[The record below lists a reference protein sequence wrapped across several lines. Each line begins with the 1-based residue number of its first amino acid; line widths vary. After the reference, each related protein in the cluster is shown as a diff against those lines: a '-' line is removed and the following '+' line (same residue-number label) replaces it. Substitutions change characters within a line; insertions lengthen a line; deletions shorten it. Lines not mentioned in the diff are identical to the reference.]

1 MTEQANATGSG
12 AAAGPIEPRRVDAG
26 RGVNWWTEAWTLFT
40 RSAGVWIAMT
50 LILIGIFVVLG
61 LIPLL
66 GSLAISLSLPVLA
79 GGWMAAA
86 RRADAG
92 GAAQI
97 GDLFS
102 GLREKLS
109 PLAAI
114 GAATL
119 AASLAVGFV
128 AVMLGAGGVLG
139 MITGGMHGSGRGVM
153 AGLGLGMLGVLIA
166 LALSLVV
173 GMAVWFA
180 PALVVLRDVAP
191 GEAMKASFAACL
203 KNTVPFLVFGALYL
217 VAAIVA
223 SIPFGLGW
231 VVLIPVLMLTMYASY
246 KDVFG
251 D

>member
-1 MTEQANATGSG
+1 
-12 AAAGPIEPRRVDAG
+12 
-26 RGVNWWTEAWTLFT
+26 
-40 RSAGVWIAMT
+40 
-50 LILIGIFVVLG
+50 
-61 LIPLL
+61 
-66 GSLAISLSLPVLA
+66 
-79 GGWMAAA
+79 
-86 RRADAG
+86 
-92 GAAQI
+92 
-97 GDLFS
+97 
-102 GLREKLS
+102 
-109 PLAAI
+109 
-114 GAATL
+114 
-119 AASLAVGFV
+119 
-128 AVMLGAGGVLG
+128 
-139 MITGGMHGSGRGVM
+139 M

-191 GEAMKASFAACL
+191 GEAMKASFAACMR
-203 KNTVPFLVFGALYL
+203 NTIPFLVFGALYL